1 MAIIMSIFL
10 ALLAALLSASSPSV
24 ATAEPFATK
33 GADLR
38 LHLNVILRLIYRQR
52 PQHHHLRNA
61 QRGFAVR
68 GIECGGEVVE
78 HFGGGTQRLTG
89 IGQ

>member
-1 MAIIMSIFL
+1 
-10 ALLAALLSASSPSV
+10 
-24 ATAEPFATK
+24 
-33 GADLR
+33 
-38 LHLNVILRLIYRQR
+38 
-52 PQHHHLRNA
+52 
-61 QRGFAVR
+61 VR